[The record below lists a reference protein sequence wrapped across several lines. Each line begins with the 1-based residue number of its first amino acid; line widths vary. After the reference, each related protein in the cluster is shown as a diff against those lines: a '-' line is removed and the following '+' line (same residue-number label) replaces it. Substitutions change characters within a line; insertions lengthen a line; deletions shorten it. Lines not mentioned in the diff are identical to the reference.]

1 MIPASII
8 HMQRGKR
15 NSRNHQTHG
24 SRKYGRSRT
33 QKYIAQ
39 RGGPR
44 PAAGSVARFEKR
56 DAPCLVST
64 CPRSIVTIKALVR
77 RDTRIFFRFKS
88 QLLRCQFISRRKLP
102 IPPLPHPSSPPPS
115 VDYIGPI
122 RCRIILFYTRFEI
135 FDVGTDVCAQFF
147 TRGRSHADFE
157 RWLERWLEIAER
169 GFSPFCVRRPRQCG
183 NYHGIRNNRKIQSR
197 KWRS

>member
-56 DAPCLVST
+56 CAMPRIDVSAIH
-64 CPRSIVTIKALVR
+64 CDDKG
-77 RDTRIFFRFKS
+77 TR
-88 QLLRCQFISRRKLP
+88 
-102 IPPLPHPSSPPPS
+102 
-115 VDYIGPI
+115 
-122 RCRIILFYTRFEI
+122 
-135 FDVGTDVCAQFF
+135 
-147 TRGRSHADFE
+147 
-157 RWLERWLEIAER
+157 
-169 GFSPFCVRRPRQCG
+169 
-183 NYHGIRNNRKIQSR
+183 
-197 KWRS
+197 

>member
-102 IPPLPHPSSPPPS
+102 IPSLILPPLPPVS
-115 VDYIGPI
+115 
-122 RCRIILFYTRFEI
+122 IISGQFDVELFYFIPDSKFSMLGPMFARNF
-135 FDVGTDVCAQFF
+135 
-147 TRGRSHADFE
+147 SHAAGHTPISND
-157 RWLERWLEIAER
+157 
-169 GFSPFCVRRPRQCG
+169 G
-183 NYHGIRNNRKIQSR
+183 
-197 KWRS
+197 